1 VRGRFRTQKR
11 RLSHLV
17 ILRQV
22 GILVFSVKLPKTTP
36 YTWVYGQPY
45 SAGLSLTG
53 CMCNALKAINWTAA
67 HVEAQPLLYM
77 SGARAALPVSL
88 YYHLALGNSDS
99 SDFSPASR
107 PAPCVD
113 HVNSVWQKI
122 RQVESAKPVQR
133 MV

>member
-1 VRGRFRTQKR
+1 
-11 RLSHLV
+11 
-17 ILRQV
+17 
-22 GILVFSVKLPKTTP
+22 
-36 YTWVYGQPY
+36 
-45 SAGLSLTG
+45 
-53 CMCNALKAINWTAA
+53 MCGTLKAINWMAA

-88 YYHLALGNSDS
+88 YFHLALGNSDS

-107 PAPCVD
+107 PAPCED
-113 HVNSVWQKI
+113 HVNSVWEKI